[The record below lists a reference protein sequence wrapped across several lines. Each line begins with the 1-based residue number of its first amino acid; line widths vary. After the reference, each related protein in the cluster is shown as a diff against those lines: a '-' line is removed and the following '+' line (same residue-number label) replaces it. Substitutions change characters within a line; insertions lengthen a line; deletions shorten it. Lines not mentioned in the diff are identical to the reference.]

1 MAEEFTL
8 VTGASGIIGGEFVK
22 IYALR
27 GENLLLTGQNEE
39 RLTLVKEKYS
49 DKTQIKTFACDLSN
63 ESEREEFFGFVESE
77 GITLSRIIH
86 CAGNDNQYAFENY
99 TEEALKKQ
107 VRINYE
113 VPLSLTLYCI
123 KRFSVKEIL
132 VVSSLTA
139 VTPTPYFAVY
149 TSSKR
154 ALWDFFVALKRE
166 KKIKIT
172 VVLPGSVPTRKDVIA
187 DIKKQG
193 LTGKFSSQPP
203 EKVAKKSVR
212 ALEKN
217 KDKKIIGFYNKIL
230 YFLSKITPLRLQQKI
245 MAKKFKNKTKENFK

>member
-8 VTGASGIIGGEFVK
+8 ITGASGVIGGEFVK

-39 RLTLVKEKYS
+39 RLSNVKEKFS
-49 DKTQIKTFACDLSN
+49 DNCTLKTFACDLSEEN
-63 ESEREEFFGFVESE
+63 QRKNLFDFIERE
-77 GITLSRIIH
+77 GIIITRIIH
-86 CAGNDNQYAFENY
+86 TAGNDNQYAFVFY
-99 TEEALKKQ
+99 TQDALKRQ
-107 VRINYE
+107 ARINYE
-113 VPLSLTLYCI
+113 APLSLTLYCI
-123 KRFSVKEIL
+123 QRFPVKEIL
-132 VVSSLTA
+132 AVSSLTA
-139 VTPTPYFAVY
+139 IVPTPYFAVY

-172 VVLPGSVPTRKDVIA
+172 VVLPGSVPTRKDVIE

-193 LTGKFSSQPP
+193 LTGKLSSQSP
-203 EKVAKKSVR
+203 EKVAKKSVK

-217 KDKKIIGFYNKIL
+217 KDKSVIGFYNKTL
-230 YFLSKITPLRLQQKI
+230 YFLSKITPLKLRQKI